1 MGFAI
6 LSKTHIQRQFNAF
19 FNCVVAGDT
28 DGLISLLIT
37 TMNLPLLCT
46 YLFSIFVLLATPGPV
61 VALVT
66 GTAARHGSRRAFN
79 TVLGTHGASLVLIAL
94 AVLMLVGLV
103 TISQLSLRIAALV
116 GCLYIGYGAW
126 RGLRTVPAQHVAP
139 MQQGGIVQGFL
150 VGFSNPKDIL
160 FFAALFPQFIA
171 VTPHLSTSL
180 LLLSLLW
187 IAFDF
192 CVMACY
198 ILAVRRWV
206 NGVQQH
212 QLAMV
217 SQYLLLLMA
226 LVGAGYNLRE
236 LF

>member
-1 MGFAI
+1 M
-6 LSKTHIQRQFNAF
+6 
-19 FNCVVAGDT
+19 
-28 DGLISLLIT
+28 
-37 TMNLPLLCT
+37 P
-46 YLFSIFVLLATPGPV
+46 
-61 VALVT
+61 
-66 GTAARHGSRRAFN
+66 
-79 TVLGTHGASLVLIAL
+79 
-94 AVLMLVGLV
+94 
-103 TISQLSLRIAALV
+103 
-116 GCLYIGYGAW
+116 
-126 RGLRTVPAQHVAP
+126 
-139 MQQGGIVQGFL
+139 QGGIVQGFL
-150 VGFSNPKDIL
+150 VGVSNPKDIL

-217 SQYLLLLMA
+217 SQYLLLMA
-226 LVGAGYNLRE
+226 LVGAWYNLRE